1 MTDKEIILEL
11 LKTLGDLIVA
21 CQARQDLV
29 FDNTFPWHLT
39 HNSELFQE
47 ARSKLDPHEI
57 WDLTYNE
64 ETKLA
69 LKRALGKYDN

>member
-29 FDNTFPWHLT
+29 FDNTFPWYLT
-39 HNSELFQE
+39 HNSELFRE

-64 ETKLA
+64 ETRDS
-69 LKRALGKYDN
+69 LKRALGKYEI